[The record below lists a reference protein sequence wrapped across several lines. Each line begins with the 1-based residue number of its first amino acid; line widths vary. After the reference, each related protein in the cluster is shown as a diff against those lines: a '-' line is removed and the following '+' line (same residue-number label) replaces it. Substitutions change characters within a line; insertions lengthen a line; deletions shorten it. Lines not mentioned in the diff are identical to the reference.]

1 MSDNTTKTQVAIA
14 GCPDCGEKIRL
25 QGRIYV
31 GKEVICPDCDAV
43 LEVIDTEPVEL
54 DWAFDDEDDE
64 DDDED
69 W

>member
-1 MSDNTTKTQVAIA
+1 MSDNSTKAQVAIA
-14 GCPDCGEKIRL
+14 QCPDCGEKIRL

-54 DWAFDDEDDE
+54 DWALDDE
-64 DDDED
+64 DDDDEED